1 MTRYNY
7 TKDTNLKLEYCY
19 EQISRLIPNFE
30 KQVFAKMLNT
40 TKQNIGQRMKKGS
53 VLSVKELDIL
63 RDNLQEN
70 NIPTKF
76 LDNATLPLEEQFIQV
91 PVRDEVQLSCGTG
104 TFANAD
110 FVTDTIGF
118 DVNFIRRLGGNP
130 QKVSIVFA
138 RGDSMEDKI
147 SSGDHLLIDESK
159 TYINDGMIYAFVY
172 DSELYCKKIQ
182 KRPNE
187 LTAISL
193 NIEYKPFPIEKDK
206 PFNVVGQVIGVIKKI
221 I

>member
-1 MTRYNY
+1 MARYNY
-7 TKDTNLKLEYCY
+7 TKDTSLTLEYCY

-30 KQVFAKMLNT
+30 KQVFAKMINT
-40 TKQNIGQRMKKGS
+40 TKQNLGQRMKKGS

-63 RDNLQEN
+63 RENLQEN
-70 NIPTKF
+70 NIPSRF
-76 LDNATLPLEEQFIQV
+76 LDSATLPLEDQFIQV
-91 PVRDEVQLSCGTG
+91 PVRSEVELSCGSG
-104 TFANAD
+104 SVANAD
-110 FVTDTIGF
+110 FITDTIGF

-147 SSGDHLLIDESK
+147 SSGDHLIIDESK
-159 TYINDGMIYAFVY
+159 TNINDGMIYAFVY

-193 NIEYKPFPIEKDK
+193 NKQYQPFPIEKDRT
-206 PFNVVGQVIGVIKKI
+206 FNVVGQVIGVIKKI